1 MTGAVVAR
9 HVDELYATPASIVA
23 KAKAITGE

>member
-9 HVDELYATPASIVA
+9 HVEELYATPATVVA
-23 KAKAITGE
+23 KAKAVTGD